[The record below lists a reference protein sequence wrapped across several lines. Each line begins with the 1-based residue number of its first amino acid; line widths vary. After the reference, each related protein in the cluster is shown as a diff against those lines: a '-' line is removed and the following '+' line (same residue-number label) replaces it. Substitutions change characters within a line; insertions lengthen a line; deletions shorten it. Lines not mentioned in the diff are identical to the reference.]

1 MANLRRN
8 PERDRRV
15 VTVRVESLSRGER
28 GVILGV
34 LRGKVGRDEDD
45 DVAAALMG
53 RKEGEARQGDWWRVL
68 GFERNGGERR
78 DSRAAPVA
86 IVLIESREDQRGIGF
101 CYGDNGDLVC
111 FSYIV
116 ASLCLNFKVVSC

>member
-86 IVLIESREDQRGIGF
+86 IVLIESREQRGIGF

-111 FSYIV
+111 FAY
-116 ASLCLNFKVVSC
+116 LCLNFKVVSC